1 MCNFFCWLPGSQTPS
16 LLPQLGLTNVIPQPI
31 GLAPGLFLPIPGAG
45 DVNTNLPVVPPKPSC
60 HTMGCNSTWIHKN
73 CSQRRCKAHCLET
86 GAGCADLAHKGLKS
100 SALSYVMAALP
111 TTYPT
116 SVLLNTSPTSSLNHM
131 LRQTEVQ
138 MAPPLPASSSKS
150 LTNTLMEPAFSS
162 HMTDIYTTQVALEER
177 MRETGWQMEATQ
189 LESKWKVQQTIFVYA
204 WMEVS
209 FESL

>member
-1 MCNFFCWLPGSQTPS
+1 
-16 LLPQLGLTNVIPQPI
+16 
-31 GLAPGLFLPIPGAG
+31 
-45 DVNTNLPVVPPKPSC
+45 
-60 HTMGCNSTWIHKN
+60 
-73 CSQRRCKAHCLET
+73 
-86 GAGCADLAHKGLKS
+86 
-100 SALSYVMAALP
+100 
-111 TTYPT
+111 
-116 SVLLNTSPTSSLNHM
+116 M

-177 MRETGWQMEATQ
+177 MRETGRQMEATR
-189 LESKWKVQQTIFVYA
+189 LESKRKVQQTVFVYA

>member
-1 MCNFFCWLPGSQTPS
+1 M
-16 LLPQLGLTNVIPQPI
+16 IPQPI
-31 GLAPGLFLPIPGAG
+31 GPAPGLFLPIPGAG
-45 DVNTNLPVVPPKPSC
+45 DVNTNLLVVPPKPSC
-60 HTMGCNSTWIHKN
+60 RTMGCNSTRIRKN
-73 CSQRRCKAHCLET
+73 CSQCRCKAHCLET
-86 GAGCADLAHKGLKS
+86 GAGCADPAHKGLKS
-100 SALSYVMAALP
+100 SALSYVMAAPP
-111 TTYPT
+111 TTYPA
-116 SVLLNTSPTSSLNHM
+116 SVPLNTSLTSSLDPM

-177 MRETGWQMEATQ
+177 MRETGRQMEATR
-189 LESKWKVQQTIFVYA
+189 LESKRKVQQTVFVYA